1 MPTQNP
7 LPRIERFEQL
17 AYGLFLHYGLYSRLG
32 RGEWVMFHEKIPVE
46 TYRKLKDQFTAKDF
60 DGRSIARL
68 ARQGGMKYA
77 CLTTRHHDGFSLYD
91 TRGLND
97 YDAPHSPAKR
107 DLVADFVQGCRE
119 EGIVPFLYHTTL
131 DWYQKSFQDDFSA
144 YLKYLR
150 DSVEILCTNYGPV
163 GGFWF
168 DGNWSRLD
176 ADWQE
181 DALYRVI
188 RKHQPET
195 IIINNTGMKARGRV
209 GHPEIDSVTFEQAR
223 PAADGARKT
232 EKHLAVEM
240 CQTINKHWGY
250 GQNDF
255 HYLSPKEIIEHLC
268 ACRKSRANYLLNVGP
283 AADGAI
289 ADYEAAAIRRV
300 GDWVRLAGQVFYQGK
315 PCQIRTAEPDFAL
328 TLGEKIY
335 LFIHSLNVRG
345 HSDVTLVGGR
355 SGPREFQGV
364 PQNIRSA
371 RWLDNDES
379 LRFTQNPGGSFT
391 LHATDYPYGTNMVV
405 RIAELT

>member
-1 MPTQNP
+1 MTNPKP
-7 LPRIERFEQL
+7 LPRIEHFEKL
-17 AYGLFLHYGLYSRLG
+17 AYGLFLHYGLYSQLG

-46 TYRKLKDQFTAKDF
+46 TYRKLTASFAAKEF
-60 DGRSIARL
+60 DGRKIARL
-68 ARQGGMKYA
+68 AKEGGMKYA

-97 YDAPHSPAKR
+97 YDAPHSSAKR

-119 EGIVPFLYHTTL
+119 EGIVPFFYHTTL
-131 DWYQKSFQDDFSA
+131 DWFQKSFQDDFNG

-150 DSVEILCTNYGPV
+150 DSVEILCMNYGPI

-168 DGNWSRLD
+168 DGNWSKKG

-181 DALYRVI
+181 ESLYRTI
-188 RKHQPET
+188 RKHQPDT
-195 IIINNTGMKARGRV
+195 IIINNTGMQARGKM
-209 GHPEIDSVTFEQAR
+209 GHPEIDCLTFEQAR
-223 PAADGARKT
+223 PTAGNSQQA
-232 EKHLAVEM
+232 EKYLAVEM

-250 GQNDF
+250 GQKDF

-268 ACRKSRANYLLNVGP
+268 ACRKCGANYLLNVGP
-283 AADGAI
+283 TADGAI

-300 GDWVRLAGQVFYQGK
+300 GDWVRLAGEVFYNGK
-315 PCQIRTAEPDFAL
+315 PCDIQTADPDFAL
-328 TLGEKIY
+328 TANGKVY
-335 LFIHSLNVRG
+335 LFIHSLNVGG

-364 PQNIRSA
+364 SKSIQSA
-371 RWLDNDES
+371 RWLDNGES
-379 LRFTQNPGGSFT
+379 LQFNQKSDGTFT